1 VTPSFYNF
9 LDIKAPVVA
18 YVLPGRTLSVK
29 QDRKQLHRFLSK
41 LQGRVEVVPLRK
53 KVVKYLDIYVV
64 R

>member
-1 VTPSFYNF
+1 MYNF

-29 QDRKQLHRFLSK
+29 EDRKQLYRFISK
-41 LQGRVEVVPLRK
+41 LQPKGRIEVVPLRK
-53 KVVKYLDIYVV
+53 KVVKYLDIYLV